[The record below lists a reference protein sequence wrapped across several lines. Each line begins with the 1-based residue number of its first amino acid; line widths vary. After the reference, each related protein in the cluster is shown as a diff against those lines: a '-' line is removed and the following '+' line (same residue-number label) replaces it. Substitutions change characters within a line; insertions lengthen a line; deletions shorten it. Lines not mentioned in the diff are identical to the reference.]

1 LKELNDGFILK
12 TEIGDYDDMQEDD
25 IRGLADTIRKQRQK
39 LGLSAS
45 EVARQAGVAKGTVT
59 RLELGQIASPRMD
72 NLRAIADVLQLPLT
86 DILAE
91 SSLLRSSDL
100 PTLSPYL
107 RTKFKDMPDSAVR
120 EIEEHFRAVAARHG
134 ININTGPAP
143 GEDE

>member
-1 LKELNDGFILK
+1 M
-12 TEIGDYDDMQEDD
+12 EIEEMHEKD
-25 IRGLADTIRKQRQK
+25 IQGLAETIRNQRKK

-45 EVARQAGVAKGTVT
+45 EVARQAGVAKGTIT

-107 RTKFKDMPDSAVR
+107 RTKFKDMPDIAVR
-120 EIEEHFRAVAARHG
+120 EIEEHFRDVAARHG
-134 ININTGPAP
+134 IEINNGPAP